1 MTGPSFSFGN
11 TMSGSVSAQG
21 GLAPAPAA
29 AGGDLIKET
38 TTHDFMKDVVEA
50 SRQVPV
56 LVDFW
61 ADWCGPCKQL
71 TPILEKAIVKA
82 KGAVRLV
89 KIDIDRNPAIAGQL
103 GVYSIPSVYAFFQ
116 GRPVAAFQGALP
128 DSQVKQF
135 VDRLAQQG
143 GGDDGIAAVLEQA
156 NESLDAGDTEN
167 AIALYRAILGE
178 EPETPAAF
186 LGLVRALLAEDNMAE
201 AKSVLAQV
209 PAAIAGHA
217 DIAAAKA
224 AIDLADQASHAGPIG
239 PLSEAVA
246 RDPAD
251 HRARIDLATA
261 LYATGQRQE
270 AIDHLLDSIKRDRAW
285 NEQEARKQLVKYFE
299 AQGPLDPL
307 TVGGRRRLSSILFS

>member
-1 MTGPSFSFGN
+1 MELALGQ
-11 TMSGSVSAQG
+11 SVAKAG
-21 GLAPAPAA
+21 PAPIMDTNTA
-29 AGGDLIKET
+29 KFEV
-38 TTHDFMKDVVEA
+38 DVIQA
-50 SRQVPV
+50 SMQIPV
-56 LVDFW
+56 IVDFW
-61 ADWCGPCKQL
+61 APWCGPCKQL
-71 TPILEKAIVKA
+71 APALEKAVTAQRGK
-82 KGAVRLV
+82 VRLAKV
-89 KIDIDRNPAIAGQL
+89 NIDENPDLAQALRIQ
-103 GVYSIPSVYAFFQ
+103 SIPTVYAFFQ
-116 GRPVAAFQGALP
+116 GRPVDAFQGALP